1 MASQKKI
8 LLKLIQA
15 ESNKDKDTTL
25 GKSWDKQNMSALNF
39 RQVQEDTKV
48 VIKITK
54 MKILIG
60 INIRL
65 TTLFILRDSK
75 KAKKADRLKFVAHD
89 YQNDNDNVRVK

>member
-1 MASQKKI
+1 MTSQKK
-8 LLKLIQA
+8 LIGS
-15 ESNKDKDTTL
+15 ERNKDKETSL

-39 RQVQEDTKV
+39 RQFQEETKV

-75 KAKKADRLKFVAHD
+75 KVKKADRLKFAAHD
-89 YQNDNDNVRVK
+89 YQNESDNIRVK